1 MKIYRVLDRDASIGE
16 QEMLIGDIEDVR
28 DFAIERIMNGWEDDD
43 YNEDNVEEE
52 FKDDDKMLKFLDSWG
67 AIVEIVYNK

>member
-1 MKIYRVLDRDASIGE
+1 MKIYRVIDRDANIGE
-16 QEMLIGDIEDVR
+16 QEMLIGDIYDVSE
-28 DFAIERIMNGWEDDD
+28 FAIERIMNGWDDDD

-52 FKDDDKMLKFLDSWG
+52 FKDDEKMLKFLDSWG